1 LVSVGVI
8 VQKDGTVRVAVGGV
22 AHKPW
27 RVESAEAGMPKGAR
41 AVTEL
46 LLAGAT
52 PTDQNKF
59 KLRLVER
66 TLDAV
71 LTEARA

>member
-1 LVSVGVI
+1 
-8 VQKDGTVRVAVGGV
+8 
-22 AHKPW
+22 
-27 RVESAEAGMPKGAR
+27 
-41 AVTEL
+41 